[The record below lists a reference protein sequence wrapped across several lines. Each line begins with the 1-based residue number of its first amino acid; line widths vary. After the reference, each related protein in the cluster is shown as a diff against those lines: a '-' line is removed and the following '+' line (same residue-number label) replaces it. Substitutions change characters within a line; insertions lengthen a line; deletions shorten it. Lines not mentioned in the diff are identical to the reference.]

1 METVTDYVAAGSFAD
16 IADHVQ
22 YKNSPDYAQLIRTVD
37 LKHEFRNSDYVYVDK
52 KAFDYLWRVNLNEEC
67 IVLPNIGANIG
78 EVYYIAPL
86 SLPYEFN
93 VLGPNA
99 ILLKTKD
106 STKFMFTLL
115 QADDFQNKLYVSI
128 ASSGQP
134 KFNKTELKSIKILMP
149 QPDEQE
155 KIGAFFSKLDTLITL
170 HQRECFSF
178 DFSGESAKTA
188 QKTISW
194 EQRELKELASFAK
207 GSGYSKTDIKEQGTP
222 LILYGR
228 LYTKYETKIDEVD
241 TFAEPKKGSV
251 YSKGT
256 EVVVPASGESAED
269 IARASFV
276 AKSGILLGGDLN
288 IIYPNGMIE
297 PTFLALSISNGEQ
310 QKNLAKKAQGKSVVH
325 LHNSDL
331 ETVNITYPTIA
342 EQTKIGRYFLDLD
355 HLITLHQ
362 HKPNKKGH
370 DVLSVMPF
378 KGNQRKPHYL
388 CT

>member
-1 METVTDYVAAGSFAD
+1 MSNTPQIRFAGFTDAWEQRELGECMETVTDYVAAGSFAD

-155 KIGAFFSKLDTLITL
+155 KIGAFFSKLD
-170 HQRECFSF
+170 
-178 DFSGESAKTA
+178 
-188 QKTISW
+188 
-194 EQRELKELASFAK
+194 
-207 GSGYSKTDIKEQGTP
+207 
-222 LILYGR
+222 
-228 LYTKYETKIDEVD
+228 
-241 TFAEPKKGSV
+241 
-251 YSKGT
+251 
-256 EVVVPASGESAED
+256 
-269 IARASFV
+269 
-276 AKSGILLGGDLN
+276 N
-288 IIYPNGMIE
+288 
-297 PTFLALSISNGEQ
+297 
-310 QKNLAKKAQGKSVVH
+310 
-325 LHNSDL
+325 
-331 ETVNITYPTIA
+331 
-342 EQTKIGRYFLDLD
+342 
-355 HLITLHQ
+355 LITLHQ